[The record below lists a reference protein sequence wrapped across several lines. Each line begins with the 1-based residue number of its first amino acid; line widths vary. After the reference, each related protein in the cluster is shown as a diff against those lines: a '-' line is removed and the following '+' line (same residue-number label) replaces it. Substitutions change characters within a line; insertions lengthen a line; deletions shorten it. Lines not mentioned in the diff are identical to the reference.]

1 MRVSSVAAVVRF
13 APSPTGLLHVGNAR
27 IALVNR
33 LFASAGEGR
42 FILRIDD
49 TDRERSHAEYITAIK
64 RDLRWLGL
72 DWDSEIHQSDR
83 LDAYDAAATVL
94 KSLGRLYP
102 CYETVQELELKRKRQ
117 LASGKPPVYDRAA
130 LDLGDAA
137 RARLEAEGR
146 APHWRFLLGPR
157 EASWQDRVRGSC
169 TFDLA
174 SQSDP
179 VLVRA
184 DGSYLYTLPSVVDDI
199 DLGITDIVR
208 GEDHVTNTAVQ
219 MHVFEAL
226 GKPPAEFAFAHV
238 PLLTD
243 AVGKG
248 MSKRLGALSLESL
261 RHDGIEAMA
270 VNSLLARIGTKDSI
284 EPADSVE
291 SLIGEFDLAKF
302 GRATPKFDV
311 SELRRL
317 NAKVIHSFLFED
329 VRDRLE
335 EEGLGAADEA
345 FWLAVRANLA
355 TLAEATVWWQVVR
368 GPTAPVIEDMDF
380 ASTAAELLPS
390 GEWDERTWQAWTAQ
404 LGTATGVA
412 GRALFRPL
420 RLALTGLEHGP
431 EMKALL
437 PLIGKQRARAR
448 LQGKTM

>member
-1 MRVSSVAAVVRF
+1 MSASSSAAVVRF

-33 LFASAGEGR
+33 LLARGGGGR

-49 TDRERSHAEYITAIK
+49 TDRERSRADYITAIK
-64 RDLRWLGL
+64 RDLGWLGL

-83 LDAYDAAATVL
+83 LDAYTAAATVL

-102 CYETVQELELKRKRQ
+102 CYETPQELELKRKRQ

-137 RARLEAEGR
+137 RARLESDGR
-146 APHWRFLLGPR
+146 RPHWRFLLGPR
-157 EASWQDRVRGSC
+157 EVCWQDGVRGPC

-179 VLVRA
+179 VLVREDA
-184 DGSYLYTLPSVVDDI
+184 SYLYTLPSVVDDI
-199 DLGITDIVR
+199 ELGITDIVR

-219 MHVFEAL
+219 MHIFEAL
-226 GKPPAEFAFAHV
+226 GKPPAELAFAHV
-238 PLLTD
+238 PLLAD
-243 AVGKG
+243 AAGKG
-248 MSKRLGALSLESL
+248 LSKRWGGLSLESL

-270 VNSLLARIGTKDSI
+270 INSLLARIGTKDTI
-284 EPADSVE
+284 EPAASLE
-291 SLIGEFDLAKF
+291 SLVGEFDLAKF

-311 SELRRL
+311 AELRRL
-317 NAKVIHSFLFED
+317 NAKVIHALPFET
-329 VRDRLE
+329 VRDRLKQD
-335 EEGLGAADEA
+335 GLAEADEA

-355 TLAEATVWWQVVR
+355 TLAEAAVWWQVVR
-368 GPTAPVIEDMDF
+368 GPTAPVIEDTAF
-380 ASTAAELLPS
+380 AATAAELLPS
-390 GEWDERTWQAWTAQ
+390 GEWDERTWQAWTAR
-404 LGTATGVA
+404 LGAATGTR

-437 PLIGKQRARAR
+437 PLIGEKRVRAR
-448 LQGKTM
+448 LQGKTV

>member
-1 MRVSSVAAVVRF
+1 MSVSSVAAVVRF
-13 APSPTGLLHVGNAR
+13 APSPTGLLHLGNAR

-33 LFASAGEGR
+33 LLASAEGGR

-49 TDRERSHAEYITAIK
+49 TDRARSHAEYVTAIK
-64 RDLRWLGL
+64 RDLDWLGL

-102 CYETVQELELKRKRQ
+102 CYETAQELELKRKRQ

-146 APHWRFLLGPR
+146 TPHWRFLLGPR
-157 EASWQDRVRGSC
+157 QVSWQDRVRGPC

-219 MHVFEAL
+219 MQVFEAL
-226 GKPPAEFAFAHV
+226 GKPPAELAFAHV
-238 PLLTD
+238 PLLAD
-243 AVGKG
+243 AAGKG

-270 VNSLLARIGTKDSI
+270 INSLLARIGTKDSI
-284 EPADSVE
+284 EPADSLE

-302 GRATPKFDV
+302 SRATPKVDID
-311 SELRRL
+311 ELRRL
-317 NAKVIHSFLFED
+317 NAKVIHALPFEA
-329 VRDRLE
+329 VRDRLGE
-335 EEGLGAADEA
+335 AGLGEADEA

-355 TLAEATVWWQVVR
+355 TLSEAAVWWRVVR

-390 GEWDERTWQAWTAQ
+390 GEWDERTWHAWTAR
-404 LGTATGVA
+404 LGTATGSR

-420 RLALTGLEHGP
+420 RLALTGLDHGP

-437 PLIGKQRARAR
+437 PLIGEQRARAR